1 MDILQERNNS
11 INENPNSVITNL
23 SSKTINNEEYKILTY
38 GLNHGIAVSAKKNDI
53 LASSETLW
61 DQLERSKC
69 LKENITSINSINK
82 KLKMLLVQ

>member
-1 MDILQERNNS
+1 MISCKEEING

-23 SSKTINNEEYKILTY
+23 SSKAINNEEYKILTY
-38 GLNHGIAVSAKKNDI
+38 ELNHGIAVSAKKNDI

-82 KLKMLLVQ
+82 KLKMLLV